1 MIKQVLYCDICGKE
15 VDKIEKYTLPIRSKQ
30 WVVDGRG
37 NKLTTLYES
46 IIPQEKDVCRDC
58 ASYIND
64 CIRFLKHKEDGCRL
78 SMNYE
83 KI

>member
-15 VDKIEKYTLPIRSKQ
+15 VDKIEKYVLPMRSKQ
-30 WVVDGRG
+30 WIVDSRG
-37 NKLTTLYES
+37 IKLAQLYEFIS
-46 IIPQEKDVCRDC
+46 PCEKDVCNDC

-64 CIRFLKHKEDGCRL
+64 CIRFIKHKEDGYRL